1 MFKKEYKVKGMS
13 CQHCIEALLNNLS
26 KLNLLKCEVT
36 IGLVKVEFNG
46 QETDE
51 ESIIKAIQESGY
63 EVTFD
68 SRL

>member
-13 CQHCIEALLNNLS
+13 CQHCVQTLLNNLS

-36 IGLVKVEFNG
+36 IGLVKVEFNE

-51 ESIIKAIQESGY
+51 ELIIKAIEESGY
-63 EVTFD
+63 ELTY
-68 SRL
+68 